1 MIAKYTAGYKQL
13 ISYKLALIAFDLIWE
28 FVPQYYYRIEDSRQ
42 RDQMK
47 QAMRSTKQNIV
58 EGSSERSLSSKLKL
72 YDVAK
77 SSLNEILEDLE
88 DILRLER
95 ISRWLRNDQRLLK
108 LHQVIEGYPVS
119 VPSAPSLPS
128 VNLVLETLGLR
139 RTRGTRRTRDEVEII
154 VNYVIDVL
162 TRCGYLLDKQINAV
176 EEKHRTEGGY
186 RENLLKKWLDYK
198 YTGQKYP

>member
-139 RTRGTRRTRDEVEII
+139 RTRGTRRTKEEIEII